1 MPAALEEQTRDRLLA
16 AAGEVFAEHGFEGTT
31 VRQICARAGANV
43 ASVNY
48 HFRDKM
54 ALYLA
59 VLENSICAASP
70 ANIRRLVAEAD
81 SPERALTE
89 MIRHIL
95 GQMYNKGE
103 RDAWHVRIMAH
114 ELAHPTTALDL
125 VIQKVIGPNY
135 AAMRG
140 VISRIVGLPPDH
152 DTTRLCAHSVVAQ
165 VVHYAHARPVIAR
178 LWPDLELTAERID
191 QIAAHIAQFS
201 LDSLHALAK
210 RMKDEKRMSDERKHP

>member
-1 MPAALEEQTRDRLLA
+1 MPAALEEQTRNRLLN
-16 AAGEVFAEHGFEGTT
+16 AAGEVFAEQGFQATT
-31 VRQICARAGANV
+31 VREICARADANV

-70 ANIRRLVAEAD
+70 AEIRLVLSQAESA
-81 SPERALTE
+81 EQALAG
-89 MIRHIL
+89 MIRYIL

-103 RDAWHVRIMAH
+103 RNAWHVRIMAH
-114 ELAHPTTALDL
+114 ELAHPTGALDL
-125 VIQKVIGPNY
+125 VIEKVIGPNY
-135 AAMRG
+135 AAMRD
-140 VISRIVGLPPDH
+140 VISRIIGLPPDH
-152 DTTRLCAHSVVAQ
+152 DTIRLYAHSVIAQ

-178 LWPDLELTAERID
+178 LWPDLELTQDRIN

-201 LDSLHALAK
+201 LDSLHAQAK
-210 RMKDEKRMSDERKHP
+210 RMTHERNTRE